1 MRLMR
6 AACLGIVA
14 CTLSTIMVACS
25 SPQVQQIPT
34 ASNESAQ
41 AEPTV
46 IQPTEALPTAAAL
59 ATELPIVTPT
69 EAMDI
74 GGAGPTETVVPL
86 ARTLSLQN
94 PYLEGDDVRAIQE
107 RLLALGYY
115 QVGSADGIF
124 GPQTEQAVLSFQ
136 RTNKLD
142 VDGIVGP
149 QTYVVLFSQ
158 VAVANPSYA
167 FVVDSRSGF
176 LLGANANQTWF
187 EPADVATQLYGQER
201 YRLYTLMGQVG
212 SAVGS
217 QAVAAEPGPC
227 IHTFSVTL
235 DPQPAERT
243 IAVASDWDP
252 LPRTPRYVEPSP
264 ELQQALSDWLAQ
276 QGVAQPELKITQSYE
291 VDLGGD
297 GIPETLISATR
308 DQDNSFG
315 ISVEAG
321 DYSGIWLWNEADATL
336 QVLEAE
342 VYPNAEEFVALNYF
356 SLLAMLDLNGDN
368 VLELVIDVSYYE
380 GAATEVY
387 TFDASGFQRVLGV
400 GCGV

>member
-252 LPRTPRYVEPSP
+252 LPRTPRYVEPSS